1 MVNRVQNRKRGS
13 LGGNGERMHT
23 WYLLIFA
30 CDRSTAGFETVSAGG
45 IGPENP
51 AAAAEINDRIIIS
64 EGLKPELGKIDNT
77 QILNW

>member
-1 MVNRVQNRKRGS
+1 
-13 LGGNGERMHT
+13 MHT

-64 EGLKPELGKIDNT
+64 EAL
-77 QILNW
+77 